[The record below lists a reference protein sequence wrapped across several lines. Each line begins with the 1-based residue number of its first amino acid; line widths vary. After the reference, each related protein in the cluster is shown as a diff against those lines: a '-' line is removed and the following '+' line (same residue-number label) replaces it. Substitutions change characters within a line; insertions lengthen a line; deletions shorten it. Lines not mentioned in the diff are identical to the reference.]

1 MNQPSAIPPP
11 APSPPVSAGGF
22 YEGLVFD
29 SWTSTTATDISRA
42 ELVHCSFKNCRSAG
56 IIANG
61 ATFEGCRFI
70 DCDFTNASI
79 LDTRFID
86 CTFTG
91 CKLLGWK
98 WPNARSPVSVSL
110 QNCLCA
116 ESSFFGLQL
125 KKLKA
130 TGCNFTNADFA
141 EAKLTHVDLRDSDF
155 SGARFHN
162 TDLSHA
168 DFSTSRNYHID
179 ARANTLQKAK
189 FSLPEAVSLLEGLG
203 ITLV

>member
-1 MNQPSAIPPP
+1 MNPPSDSSPQS
-11 APSPPVSAGGF
+11 APRPVVAAGGF
-22 YEGLVFD
+22 YEELTFE
-29 SWTSTTATDISRA
+29 SWSPSPTDLSRA
-42 ELVHCSFKNCRSAG
+42 EFIHCRFKNCRSAG
-56 IIANG
+56 VLLNG
-61 ATFEGCRFI
+61 TTFESCQFI
-70 DCDFTNASI
+70 DCDFTNASL

-98 WPNARSPVSVSL
+98 WPDARSPVLVSL
-110 QNCLCA
+110 KNCLCA

-125 KKLKA
+125 KKLKL
-130 TGCNFTNADFA
+130 TGCTLTNADFA
-141 EAKLTHVDLRDSDF
+141 EAKLLHADLRDSDF

-168 DFSTSRNYHID
+168 DFSTARNYHID
-179 ARANTLQKAK
+179 ARANIVTKAK